1 MKNKTFKSI
10 YLAIIS
16 LLFMA
21 CCSCTRIDAGH
32 VGVKV
37 NLYGSEK
44 GVNDVTEVTGSVF
57 YNPFTTSIYEF
68 PTFVQTKDFEPFTVN
83 AKDASQFT
91 IDSKINYSM
100 VESSVPS
107 VFKKYRK
114 KLSEIEDGY
123 LKTAVYDAYRI
134 SANSFTSDSLMG
146 QRAKFESMVEEEL
159 KKSLFNE
166 GFRLEKITHSIIP
179 PQSLRDAIDAKN
191 KAVQD
196 ALKIE
201 NKVKEEEAQAKISV
215 ARAEG
220 ESSALKIKAD
230 AEAYYNRKVSES
242 LTQSL
247 VEMRRIEKWN
257 GAYPTTMAG
266 GSPSLIMGVK

>member
-10 YLAIIS
+10 YLAIVS
-16 LLFMA
+16 LLFIA

-37 NLYGSEK
+37 NLYGSDK
-44 GVNDVTEVTGSVF
+44 GVNDITEVTGRVF
-57 YNPFTTSIYEF
+57 YNPFTASIYEF

-100 VESSVPS
+100 IESRVPS

-146 QRAKFESMVEEEL
+146 QRAKFEAMVETEL
-159 KKSLFNE
+159 RKSLNDE
-166 GFRLEKITHSIIP
+166 GFKLEKITHSIIP
-179 PQSLRDAIDAKN
+179 PKSLRDAIDAKN
-191 KAVQD
+191 QAVQD
-196 ALKIE
+196 ALKTE
-201 NKVKEEEAQAKISV
+201 NKVREAEAQAKIKI
-215 ARAEG
+215 ATEEG
-220 ESSALKIKAD
+220 ESKALRIKAD
-230 AEAYYNRKVSES
+230 AESYYNRKVSES
-242 LTQSL
+242 LTSSL
-247 VEMRRIEKWN
+247 VEMRRIERWN
-257 GAYPTTMAG
+257 GSYPTTMAG
-266 GSPSLIMGVK
+266 SSSSFIMGVK